1 MIKKMSQ
8 ETKKM
13 LAIIDKQH
21 KEAYQQIQREHK
33 RRKLMLNVIL
43 GIFIIL
49 YILMALYY
57 IFIF

>member
-1 MIKKMSQ
+1 MSQ

-33 RRKLMLNVIL
+33 RRELMLNVIL
-43 GIFIIL
+43 GVFIIL
-49 YILMALYY
+49 HILMALYY